1 MWFKCAFAVVCCEKF
16 FSFVCHDLKSTQR
29 SPRPPRSV
37 VSTVARRAVC
47 VWWVHAML
55 PIRRRV
61 SRLVATNYIPGAA
74 QVTRTQITAFAR
86 RFVTSDTTH
95 DSDSVDVCVV
105 GGGVVGTALACLLR
119 VAPST
124 RHLRVTLVD
133 RNKAPSPTLLDA
145 PPPIPDPRV
154 SALTPASVALLRQ
167 VGAWARI
174 EKART
179 APFTAMQVWDARS
192 VGHVR
197 YDSGEMG
204 ADCLGHVVEN
214 SLIHAALAEA
224 ADKLGVRAAKP
235 SAVKALSNDKQQSG
249 AFAEVHLE
257 TCDDLST
264 ATTSAIKASVV
275 VGADGANSVVRDLA
289 GIRSSGWPYFQKAL
303 VGTVTLD
310 RASDVAWQRFLPN
323 GPLAVLPVTH
333 DPRLAN
339 VVWTNTF
346 AESDR
351 LVSLSDE
358 KFAFEVDQAFRGVGK
373 YGYDEHETSDDE
385 SDLKKNA
392 VKFLRPATEKM
403 MGFLEQTH
411 RNGGLGAGAGLVGG
425 APFEQ
430 PPGVVSARGKRG
442 AFPLATKIAGRHVSH
457 RLALIGDAAHQVHPL
472 GGQGVNLGLR
482 DVALLHQVFCD
493 TIETGGDIGSARCL
507 SAYEEVRVGA
517 FPNPYTLFDAP
528 TCLIECN
535 SCDVCS
541 SVTTSTTYEY
551 W

>member
-1 MWFKCAFAVVCCEKF
+1 
-16 FSFVCHDLKSTQR
+16 
-29 SPRPPRSV
+29 
-37 VSTVARRAVC
+37 
-47 VWWVHAML
+47 
-55 PIRRRV
+55 
-61 SRLVATNYIPGAA
+61 
-74 QVTRTQITAFAR
+74 
-86 RFVTSDTTH
+86 
-95 DSDSVDVCVV
+95 
-105 GGGVVGTALACLLR
+105 
-119 VAPST
+119 
-124 RHLRVTLVD
+124 
-133 RNKAPSPTLLDA
+133 
-145 PPPIPDPRV
+145 
-154 SALTPASVALLRQ
+154 
-167 VGAWARI
+167 
-174 EKART
+174 
-179 APFTAMQVWDARS
+179 MQVWDARS

-385 SDLKKNA
+385 SDFEKNA